1 MAGNYMHTAKRL
13 QTACR
18 KSFGV
23 KILIHSKQWYSEDK
37 DMAMT
42 LYTIAQAV
50 YDTEKRK
57 TITIELFKTY
67 SQVQIVLF
75 LRDFWYKLNGWE
87 VPTDNEKWEEI
98 KEQYVKKGSLSN
110 IDPVK
115 EGSEPDNR
123 KHAIDSD

>member
-1 MAGNYMHTAKRL
+1 MAGNYLHTAKRL

-23 KILIHSKQWYSEDK
+23 KLLIHSKQWYSEDK

-50 YDTEKRK
+50 YNEEKQK
-57 TITIELFKTY
+57 MVTVELFKTY

-75 LRDFWYKLNGWE
+75 MRDFWYKLNGWE

-98 KEQYVKKGSLSN
+98 KEKYAEKGKPSAVN
-110 IDPVK
+110 PV
-115 EGSEPDNR
+115 E
-123 KHAIDSD
+123 